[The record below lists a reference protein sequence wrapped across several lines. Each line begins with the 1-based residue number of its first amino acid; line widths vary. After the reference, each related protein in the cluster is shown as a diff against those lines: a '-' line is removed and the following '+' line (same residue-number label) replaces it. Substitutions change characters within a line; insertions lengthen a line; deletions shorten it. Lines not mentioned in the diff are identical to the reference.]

1 MTTRDQHDH
10 PRPALLRQRHRG
22 HHVGLPGL
30 PRPGGRL
37 IPGRWTD
44 PEEEIKRQLEAGR
57 LSFLFWTCITLCLVM
72 VVVLTLRPWE

>member
-1 MTTRDQHDH
+1 M
-10 PRPALLRQRHRG
+10 
-22 HHVGLPGL
+22 GLPGL

-44 PEEEIKRQLEAGR
+44 PEEEIQRQLEAGR
-57 LSFLFWTCITLCLVM
+57 LSFLFWTCNTLCLVM